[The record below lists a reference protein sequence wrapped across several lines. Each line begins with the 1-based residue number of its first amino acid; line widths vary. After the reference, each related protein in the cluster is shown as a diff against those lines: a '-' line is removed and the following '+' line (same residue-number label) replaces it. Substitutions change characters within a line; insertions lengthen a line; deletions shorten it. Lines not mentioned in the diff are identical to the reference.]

1 MQRLT
6 LNAWGT
12 DHHIS
17 FELSKYLENNNLYVG
32 MICHDDGY
40 PEPWSDLTVNLSVKC
55 AENCAFIDT
64 NNNGDRILEWLITNK
79 LATLTGNIRA
89 SGWCV
94 YPEVRFNMPEL
105 LKYTDNGDTLY
116 DDLLMEQQEQM

>member
-1 MQRLT
+1 MRTLT

-12 DHHIS
+12 NHYIS

-32 MICHDDGY
+32 MMCHDDGY

-64 NNNGDRILEWLITNK
+64 NNNGDRIVEWLMTHK
-79 LATLTGNIRA
+79 LATLTGNIRQ

-94 YPEVRFNMPEL
+94 YPEMRFNMPEL
-105 LKYTDNGDTLY
+105 MKYVTL
-116 DDLLMEQQEQM
+116 DEREVK